1 MSSACRCS
9 RLSVVATLGAAA
21 TCVISA
27 ELLLEDSE
35 VMMMG
40 TGAIAAAAIVV
51 QIVAPFSERHSKR
64 MAESSD
70 WWKSLEGLGEAL
82 AHVGSNGTLSNE
94 KHNHVS
100 ALAELPVKTGISDD
114 SVTAASAS
122 LVENDNDWWELP
134 EESRPAASA
143 STLAGA
149 ASDHLPDTSET
160 DEPLKARMPA
170 LVLSLVPFIM
180 MPFFGLHRFYTG
192 KVFSGIIYLLTLGLF
207 GIGQLVDVILI
218 ALGEFRDSEGRLLTT
233 WRSSSGELS
242 TAGEKVNSL
251 SVIPSPRN
259 LFSDGLAVVGGIFLT
274 LDIALGFLLAINGP
288 KLISAG
294 MFSPIGLSPELMTDI
309 LGMAD
314 WQGIVFELWAVVC
327 GILSAATVGLLMTSR
342 LRYGVAHVARVIPA
356 GGALGGVF
364 AMLMEG
370 TRRIQWELGVNSLN
384 RHQAGPALQSIL
396 SGDLIACLIGSAV
409 AFSAALFILAWPP
422 RHTVT
427 PVAAPVRTPVS
438 QEHS

>member
-1 MSSACRCS
+1 
-9 RLSVVATLGAAA
+9 
-21 TCVISA
+21 
-27 ELLLEDSE
+27 
-35 VMMMG
+35 
-40 TGAIAAAAIVV
+40 
-51 QIVAPFSERHSKR
+51 
-64 MAESSD
+64 
-70 WWKSLEGLGEAL
+70 
-82 AHVGSNGTLSNE
+82 
-94 KHNHVS
+94 
-100 ALAELPVKTGISDD
+100 
-114 SVTAASAS
+114 
-122 LVENDNDWWELP
+122 
-134 EESRPAASA
+134 
-143 STLAGA
+143 
-149 ASDHLPDTSET
+149 
-160 DEPLKARMPA
+160 
-170 LVLSLVPFIM
+170 
-180 MPFFGLHRFYTG
+180 
-192 KVFSGIIYLLTLGLF
+192 
-207 GIGQLVDVILI
+207 
-218 ALGEFRDSEGRLLTT
+218 
-233 WRSSSGELS
+233 
-242 TAGEKVNSL
+242 
-251 SVIPSPRN
+251 
-259 LFSDGLAVVGGIFLT
+259 
-274 LDIALGFLLAINGP
+274 
-288 KLISAG
+288 

-370 TRRIQWELGVNSLN
+370 TRRIQWELVVNSLN